1 MKSSLRIPAH
11 RLSHTNDDDRHC
23 SSLNG
28 DGLKQG
34 DRWQRRLRTR
44 RPAATSTPK
53 YVLVGWET
61 CHNIRASFA
70 RPPVD
75 CGGASPEVHSPRNRD
90 TAPISAQLRDALAP
104 LSPNVCAHD
113 GTTMT
118 AQAVESDFTE
128 DRECSGARGCLPLP
142 AFHQRDAEDRLM
154 R

>member
-1 MKSSLRIPAH
+1 MMIAIAQVSMVMASSKG
-11 RLSHTNDDDRHC
+11 T
-23 SSLNG
+23 
-28 DGLKQG
+28 DGSADSERVGLPQL
-34 DRWQRRLRTR
+34 QPL
-44 RPAATSTPK
+44 K

-90 TAPISAQLRDALAP
+90 TAPISAQLRDALSP
-104 LSPNVCAHD
+104 LPPNVCAHD

>member
-1 MKSSLRIPAH
+1 MMMIAIAQVSMVMASSKGTDGSADSERVG
-11 RLSHTNDDDRHC
+11 LSQLQ
-23 SSLNG
+23 SL
-28 DGLKQG
+28 
-34 DRWQRRLRTR
+34 
-44 RPAATSTPK
+44 K

-90 TAPISAQLRDALAP
+90 TAPISAQLRDALSP